1 MNARKLCP
9 VALALAFACTAASA
23 QHAERSWY
31 AGLSVGASKARFESG
46 FPEVAGAT
54 ASSQSKDEQGTPY
67 KIYLGHQFH
76 RNFAVEAG
84 WTDLGKFD
92 ASREVTAPF
101 AGSRRADWKASGF
114 HLDGVGIIPAGNLA
128 AFFKLGVLQTK
139 TKTDFSST
147 GTVPPPSSAQT
158 SNSEINAKFGVG
170 MSYAFAPQWA
180 ARLEYEQVNNVG
192 SSSTGE
198 VNVRMWSAGVAH
210 RF

>member
-1 MNARKLCP
+1 MSARKVCP
-9 VALALAFACTAASA
+9 LALALAFGCTAAWA

-31 AGLSVGASKARFESG
+31 AGLSIGHSKAKFESG

-54 ASSQSKDEQGTPY
+54 ASSQTKDEQGTPY
-67 KIYLGHQFH
+67 KIYLGYQFH
-76 RNFAVEAG
+76 RHFAVEGG

-92 ASREVTAPF
+92 ATRHVTAPF
-101 AGSRRADWKASGF
+101 AGDRRGDMQSSGF
-114 HLDGVGIIPAGNLA
+114 HLDAVGILPAGNLA
-128 AFFKLGVLQTK
+128 AFFKLGILQTK

-147 GTVPPPSSAQT
+147 GTVPPASSAQT
-158 SNSEINAKFGVG
+158 STSEMNAKFGVG
-170 MSYAFAPQWA
+170 MSYAFTPQWA

-198 VNVRMWSAGVAH
+198 VNVRMWSAGVAY